1 MGSPAVHFM
10 EEVNLLVETD
20 YGDFM
25 RKVNSYL
32 AHLEEQESAH
42 VRPAIDEK
50 LAEMKEYI
58 QYHPNW
64 DIPSTRKK
72 ILRDADVL
80 ITLES
85 QNSS

>member
-10 EEVNLLVETD
+10 EEVNLLVESD

-32 AHLEEQESAH
+32 SHLEEQESEH
-42 VRPAIDEK
+42 VLPAISQK
-50 LAEMKEYI
+50 LAQMKEYI
-58 QYHPNW
+58 QFHPNW
-64 DIPSTRKK
+64 DISSTRKK
-72 ILRDADVL
+72 ILRDADEL

>member
-10 EEVNLLVETD
+10 EEVSHLVESD

-25 RKVNSYL
+25 RKVTSYL
-32 AHLEEQESAH
+32 AHLEEQESNH
-42 VRPAIDEK
+42 VRPAISHK
-50 LAEMKEYI
+50 LAAMKEYI
-58 QYHPNW
+58 QYRPNW

-72 ILRDADVL
+72 ILRDTDEL